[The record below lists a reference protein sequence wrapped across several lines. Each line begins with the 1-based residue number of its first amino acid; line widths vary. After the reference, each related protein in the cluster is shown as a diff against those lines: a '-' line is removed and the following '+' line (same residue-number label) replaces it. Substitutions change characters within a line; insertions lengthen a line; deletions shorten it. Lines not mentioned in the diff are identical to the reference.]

1 MLLTGIRFRRLSI
14 VTIISLLAQLALIA
28 CLIWAIILSTNS
40 DEHFPELLRKLRPA
54 GNCLCES
61 STVFDCKWTQSLR
74 PSNNA
79 LVTGATDTTE
89 EAWQFKHG
97 RDDDDLGM
105 SEDRCNAAFPG
116 LFEEVHR
123 AVGWRIEQGRNVTRA
138 DLDAVT
144 IERGRI
150 RAMIVDGKIRVL
162 EASHSFDDH
171 RKRALATL
179 YSIHRAISADPKAIP
194 NIEFIISLDDMVD
207 TPSQSIWALT
217 RRSQDQNLWLVPD
230 FGFWSWDLDDIG
242 AIDDVAE
249 QIIRDEGTTG
259 WDAKIQKLVWRG
271 TTKML
276 PKLRGALLD
285 ASRGKTWGDVAAL
298 TPGSPPKNY
307 LGAADQ
313 CKYMFLAHAEGVYIV
328 RFPLM
333 LDMSAKTSPR
343 SQLLRILE
351 ISTTLSI
358 GNSHS
363 QATVDPALPLPPC
376 RTRYRAE
383 LCRSRA
389 GFLRSHREDGI
400 PSITSRRGETHCGQQ
415 CQDVSRALFFPGG
428 WSVLLA
434 RVNPWLGRIFLSTR
448 DVRIYT
454 GRRCATARYAIREFC
469 VCLSGRPQL
478 ARSINLLI

>member
-1 MLLTGIRFRRLSI
+1 MLRTGIRFRRLGI

-61 STVFDCKWTQSLR
+61 STVFDCKWSQSLR

-123 AVGWRIEQGRNVTRA
+123 AVRWRIEQGRNITRA

-150 RAMIVDGKIRVL
+150 RAMIIDGKIRVL

-207 TPSQSIWALT
+207 TPSQSVWALT
-217 RRSQDQNLWLVPD
+217 RRSQDHNLWIVPD

-242 AIDDVAE
+242 TIDDVAE
-249 QIIRDEGTTG
+249 QIIRDEGATG
-259 WDAKIQKLVWRG
+259 WDAKIPKLVWRG

-313 CKYMFLAHAEGVYIV
+313 CRYMFLAHAEG
-328 RFPLM
+328 
-333 LDMSAKTSPR
+333 R
-343 SQLLRILE
+343 SYSGSLK
-351 ISTTLSI
+351 
-358 GNSHS
+358 
-363 QATVDPALPLPPC
+363 
-376 RTRYRAE
+376 YRQ
-383 LCRSRA
+383 LCRSVIVIHKLQWIQHYHYLLVANGTEQNYVEVERDFSDLTAKMEYLVSHPEEAKRIADNNVKTFRERYFSPAA
-389 GFLRSHREDGI
+389 GA
-400 PSITSRRGETHCGQQ
+400 CYW
-415 CQDVSRALFFPGG
+415 RALIHG
-428 WSVLLA
+428 WAASSFQ
-434 RVNPWLGRIFLSTR
+434 PETFESTPEG
-448 DVRIYT
+448 DVRPRGMRFENFAVIN
-454 GRRCATARYAIREFC
+454 TADQMEFKWNK
-469 VCLSGRPQL
+469 SRK
-478 ARSINLLI
+478 